1 MAGLWTDGRY
11 FIQAADQLRD
21 TTIELFKSGEPGVP
35 TMHQFLNDKLEEG
48 MCLGFDGRT
57 VSAREAEE
65 LQELLQEK
73 HITFSVNDD
82 LIGEIWEDRPVSSC
96 EPVMELDIR
105 WRFSASP
112 EQIRSQRSVSR

>member
-1 MAGLWTDGRY
+1 
-11 FIQAADQLRD
+11 
-21 TTIELFKSGEPGVP
+21 
-35 TMHQFLNDKLEEG
+35 

-82 LIGEIWEDRPVSSC
+82 LIGEIWEDRPVLSC

-105 WRFSASP
+105 
-112 EQIRSQRSVSR
+112 

>member
-1 MAGLWTDGRY
+1 
-11 FIQAADQLRD
+11 
-21 TTIELFKSGEPGVP
+21 
-35 TMHQFLNDKLEEG
+35 

-82 LIGEIWEDRPVSSC
+82 LIGEIWEDRPALSC

-105 WRFSASP
+105 
-112 EQIRSQRSVSR
+112 

>member
-1 MAGLWTDGRY
+1 
-11 FIQAADQLRD
+11 
-21 TTIELFKSGEPGVP
+21 
-35 TMHQFLNDKLEEG
+35 

-82 LIGEIWEDRPVSSC
+82 LIGEIWEDRPALSC

-105 WRFSASP
+105 WTGKSRADKIA
-112 EQIRSQRSVSR
+112 EIR

>member
-1 MAGLWTDGRY
+1 MGSEDL
-11 FIQAADQLRD
+11 FLCKLNSQAADQLRD

-35 TMHQFLNDKLEEG
+35 TVHQFLNDKLQEG

-82 LIGEIWEDRPVSSC
+82 LIGEIWESLLHR
-96 EPVMELDIR
+96 ENMAHAMITGR
-105 WRFSASP
+105 KRA
-112 EQIRSQRSVSR
+112 